1 MKRPRLIKDRMA
13 HRDYLL
19 ENLYGGYIDEII
31 NDPKTPKEKRDKIA
45 MHATVRREEKK

>member
-1 MKRPRLIKDRMA
+1 MA

-31 NDPKTPKEKRDKIA
+31 NDPKIPKEKQEKID
-45 MHATVRREEKK
+45 MHATVRRVEKK